1 MKERLQAI
9 YQKIEFLINT
19 NRNLTSNLNSKS
31 IELDALR
38 SQIEQTK
45 QSVFNLQ
52 AEKENLEDQL
62 KTSTLA
68 TETQNN
74 QEIKKK
80 LDQYIS
86 ELDRCIEQLENV

>member
-9 YQKIEFLINT
+9 YQKIEILIST
-19 NRNLTSNLNSKS
+19 NRDLSSNLNLKS
-31 IELDALR
+31 TELEELR
-38 SQIEQTK
+38 AQIEQTK
-45 QSVFNLQ
+45 HSISILQ
-52 AEKENLEDQL
+52 TEKENLEDQL

-68 TETQNN
+68 SETQNN

>member
-19 NRNLTSNLNSKS
+19 NRNLTSNLDSKS
-31 IELDALR
+31 SELDGLR

-45 QSVFNLQ
+45 QSIFTLQ

-68 TETQNN
+68 SENQNN

>member
-19 NRNLTSNLNSKS
+19 NRNLTSNLDSKS
-31 IELDALR
+31 SELDGLR

-45 QSVFNLQ
+45 QSIFTLQ

-62 KTSTLA
+62 KISTLA
-68 TETQNN
+68 SENQNN